1 MLLEWD
7 EEEVYWSESIQ
18 EVWKMGKK
26 HESPLMDQNHME
38 AGKSEKESVS
48 VDTIKR
54 CVKGKW
60 NWSNG
65 GT

>member
-38 AGKSEKESVS
+38 AGKSEKE
-48 VDTIKR
+48 DTCLLIPSKVCKR
-54 CVKGKW
+54 QMELE
-60 NWSNG
+60 
-65 GT
+65 

>member
-26 HESPLMDQNHME
+26 HESPLMDQNHVE
-38 AGKSEKESVS
+38 AEKSEEEDMCLLIPS
-48 VDTIKR
+48 
-54 CVKGKW
+54 KGV
-60 NWSNG
+60 
-65 GT
+65 